1 MYVNI
6 QFEKS
11 NVDIHTLTVVRP
23 SVTCTATSTTTTTT
37 TSASQPAAKTSPI
50 TSETRVVRVGEKK
63 QADGK
68 PLSCAAFVVAR

>member
-50 TSETRVVRVGEKK
+50 TSETRVGEKK